1 MNDFDTKWQ
10 AGAARARQATR
21 RDEQM
26 PFGFATRVTALATQP
41 GTTPVAFAWERAMAR
56 LLAGAVAVLL
66 VCAAVELPHF
76 RDAQPLK
83 PGIENTV
90 AQLVWSL

>member
-1 MNDFDTKWQ
+1 MKDFDTKWQ
-10 AGAARARQATR
+10 AAAARARQAPR
-21 RDEQM
+21 RDEQL
-26 PFGFATRVTALATQP
+26 PFGFATRVPARAIQP
-41 GTTPVAFAWERAMAR
+41 EMMPAEFAWDRVLAR
-56 LLAGAVAVLL
+56 LLAGAVAVLV
-66 VCAAVELPHF
+66 VCGAMELPHL

>member
-1 MNDFDTKWQ
+1 MNDFDTKWH
-10 AGAARARQATR
+10 ACAARARQTLR
-21 RDEQM
+21 RDEES
-26 PFGFATRVTALATQP
+26 PFGFTTRIAARATKP
-41 GTTPVAFAWERAMAR
+41 GATPVESTWDRVLAR
-56 LLAGAVAVLL
+56 LPAGAVAVRI
-66 VCAAVELPHF
+66 VCGAMELPHF

>member
-1 MNDFDTKWQ
+1 MNDFDAKWQ
-10 AGAARARQATR
+10 SAAAQARQATR
-21 RDEQM
+21 REEST
-26 PFGFATRVTALATQP
+26 PVGFAARLLARTAQP
-41 GTTPVAFAWERAMAR
+41 GRAPIELAWDRLMPR

-66 VCAAVELPHF
+66 LCAALEAPHW
-76 RDAQPLK
+76 RDDRPLE